1 MARVLILVALIG
13 LVVWWVLGRVRRGGD
28 AEPRRR
34 RGAGGAAEEMVAC
47 AHCGVHLP
55 RVDAVLD
62 GERPYCCDEH
72 RRLGPR
78 GR

>member
-1 MARVLILVALIG
+1 MARVLILVALIA
-13 LVVWWVLGRVRRGGD
+13 LVVWWVLGRARRSGD
-28 AEPRRR
+28 AAPRRP
-34 RGAGGAAEEMVAC
+34 RGAGGGAEEMVAC

-55 RVDAVLD
+55 RADAVLD